1 MRKEGPREMQQG
13 APRSLRKQ
21 AARGLPQCSDEEDR
35 EGATQVLQN
44 RPKESLLLIKCCAN
58 TQT

>member
-1 MRKEGPREMQQG
+1 MQQG

-21 AARGLPQCSDEEDR
+21 ATRGLPQCSDEEDR